1 MPKSSAKF
9 RLIIDSNLWV
19 SFLISDKQR
28 KLDRLLLLDEVKILF
43 SVELLMELTK
53 ISQYPKLR
61 LYFKQN
67 AVEEMLLNLE
77 PYIELIEIK
86 SNVQI
91 CRDPKDNFL
100 LNLAKD
106 GRADFLLTGD
116 KDLLVLQ
123 KIGKT
128 RIITISE
135 FVEKITR
142 LS

>member
-1 MPKSSAKF
+1 MPKSSSKL
-9 RLIIDSNLWV
+9 RLIIDSNLWI

-43 SVELLMELTK
+43 SVELLNELTK
-53 ISQYPKLR
+53 ISKYPKLKS
-61 LYFKQN
+61 YFKPN
-67 AVEEMLLNLE
+67 AIEEMLLNLE
-77 PYIELIEIK
+77 TYIELIEIK

-106 GRADFLLTGD
+106 GKANFLLTGD

-123 KIGKT
+123 RIGKT
-128 RIITISE
+128 SIISISE
-135 FVEKITR
+135 FLEKFTHF
-142 LS
+142 S

>member
-1 MPKSSAKF
+1 MQKNSPQF
-9 RLIIDSNLWV
+9 RLIIDSNLWI

-28 KLDRLLLLDEVKILF
+28 KLDRLLFLDQVKILF
-43 SVELLMELTK
+43 SVELLNELTK
-53 ISQYPKLR
+53 ISQYPKLKS
-61 LYFKQN
+61 YFKQN
-67 AVEEMLLNLE
+67 AIEEMLLNLE

-91 CRDPKDNFL
+91 CRDHKDNFL

-106 GRADFLLTGD
+106 GKANFLLTGD

-128 RIITISE
+128 SIISISE
-135 FVEKITR
+135 FLEKIKR
-142 LS
+142 IN

>member
-1 MPKSSAKF
+1 MPKSSSKL
-9 RLIIDSNLWV
+9 RLIIDSNLWI

-28 KLDRLLLLDEVKILF
+28 KLDRLLLLDQVKILF
-43 SVELLMELTK
+43 SVELLNELTK
-53 ISQYPKLR
+53 ISKYPKLKS
-61 LYFKQN
+61 YFKPN
-67 AVEEMLLNLE
+67 AIEEMLISLE

-106 GRADFLLTGD
+106 GKANFLLTGD

-128 RIITISE
+128 SIISISE
-135 FVEKITR
+135 FLEKFTHF
-142 LS
+142 S